1 MTRATLLLGVL
12 LVFCGCPASPAVKDA
27 GASASADD
35 ADDRIMRA
43 YLGERL
49 KMPPE
54 VIARL
59 RRLEKRLHC
68 GEYVDDVRG
77 VGFIVSKKDGV
88 LALDAMGSPP
98 KPTTACQTYDDFI
111 QEQKPS
117 P

>member
-1 MTRATLLLGVL
+1 MTRATLLGVL
-12 LVFCGCPASPAVKDA
+12 LFVCGCPATPAVKDA
-27 GASASADD
+27 GASADD
-35 ADDRIMRA
+35 ADDRAMRA

-54 VIARL
+54 VVARL
-59 RRLEKRLHC
+59 RRLDKRLHC
-68 GEYVDDVRG
+68 GEYVDDARG

-98 KPTTACQTYDDFI
+98 KPTTACQTYDDFV
-111 QEQKPS
+111 QGQKTS

>member
-1 MTRATLLLGVL
+1 MTRATLLGFL
-12 LVFCGCPASPAVKDA
+12 LVFCGCPASPTVKDA
-27 GASASADD
+27 GPSADD

-59 RRLEKRLHC
+59 RRLDKRLHC